1 MWSKTMLAM
10 SGATAQ
16 LGAQH
21 PLLLLERAHDVDQGV
36 LGDHVALGESV
47 HPLAHALAHL
57 RDAIGDVP
65 YHRMA
70 VERLDRDRRQ
80 LRFGRDGAR
89 LPVGNEAQRDR
100 SLSDLIREIPP

>member
-21 PLLLLERAHDVDQGV
+21 PLLLLERAHDVDQDV

-65 YHRMA
+65 DHRMA
-70 VERLDRDRRQ
+70 VERLGRARRK
-80 LRFGRDGAR
+80 LRFGPDGAG
-89 LPVGNEAQRDR
+89 LLVGHEAQGTR
-100 SLSDLIREIPP
+100 SLRALIPEIPP